1 MKPKCDHNETMANM
15 TIRNIPD
22 SILERI
28 KALSARERRSV
39 NSEILV
45 LLEEAVRFYHHG
57 PEQKHERAI
66 SADVQADMWMSL
78 SGAWDDE
85 RSAAE
90 IVADIYEN
98 RTSGRE
104 VDL

>member
-1 MKPKCDHNETMANM
+1 M

-28 KALSARERRSV
+28 KVLSARERRSV

-45 LLEEAVRFYHHG
+45 LLEEAVHLHHHG
-57 PEQKHERAI
+57 PEPKHERAI
-66 SADVQADMWMSL
+66 SADVQADMWMGL
-78 SGAWDDE
+78 SGKWEDE

-90 IVADIYEN
+90 IIEDIYEN
-98 RTSGRE
+98 RTSGRD